1 MGSDPTPCTESVR
14 PRCLWTC
21 AAASANQGHT
31 FESHPADMGLPQ
43 ENSSGYRDSSI
54 MTHVEK
60 MRGALLIVHGMI
72 DENVH
77 YRHSARLCTALTR
90 ARKPYELLTFPDER
104 HLPRS
109 VADKTYMSERILDFI
124 KRNV

>member
-1 MGSDPTPCTESVR
+1 
-14 PRCLWTC
+14 
-21 AAASANQGHT
+21 
-31 FESHPADMGLPQ
+31 MGLPQ
-43 ENSSGYRDSSI
+43 ENADGYHESSI
-54 MTHVEK
+54 MTHIDK

-90 ARKPYELLTFPDER
+90 ARKPYALLAFPDER

-124 KRNV
+124 KCNV